1 MSESCGPSTNEPL
14 YFSFLALS
22 LSVSLS
28 LLRAKTLAKCLI
40 CKSQSEALQLRS
52 CLGAMH
58 ISAGSVWSHKCQTR
72 FFILH
77 PFSEISKR
85 TSVLKFQGRHAEIH
99 LVPLFVLKR
108 NLCFSRAFEKKKKS
122 GGKVSNAFFCV
133 CVCVLQ
139 IRYISQTQGLPAEYL
154 LSSGT
159 KTTRFFNRDP
169 DSTYPLWRLKVQLEE
184 KKNDTPQL
192 DKTRTARQRHPG
204 HLSGISET
212 PPCVVLTGHKPNAR
226 G

>member
-1 MSESCGPSTNEPL
+1 MSESCSPSTNEPL
-14 YFSFLALS
+14 YFSFLSLT

-99 LVPLFVLKR
+99 LVPNSYLNATCVSVVHL
-108 NLCFSRAFEKKKKS
+108 KKKK
-122 GGKVSNAFFCV
+122 KVGEKSPIHFFV
-133 CVCVLQ
+133 CVCVSC
-139 IRYISQTQGLPAEYL
+139 RY
-154 LSSGT
+154 GT
-159 KTTRFFNRDP
+159 SLRRRVCRR
-169 DSTYPLWRLKVQLEE
+169 S
-184 KKNDTPQL
+184 
-192 DKTRTARQRHPG
+192 
-204 HLSGISET
+204 I
-212 PPCVVLTGHKPNAR
+212 C
-226 G
+226 

>member
-1 MSESCGPSTNEPL
+1 MSDKIL
-14 YFSFLALS
+14 YFTPP
-22 LSVSLS
+22 
-28 LLRAKTLAKCLI
+28 RPTPP
-40 CKSQSEALQLRS
+40 
-52 CLGAMH
+52 
-58 ISAGSVWSHKCQTR
+58 T
-72 FFILH
+72 

-85 TSVLKFQGRHAEIH
+85 TSVLKFQGRRAEIH
-99 LVPLFVLKR
+99 LVPLFGIKR

-122 GGKVSNAFFCV
+122 GGGKVFNAFF

-169 DSTYPLWRLKVQLEE
+169 DSTYPLWRLKVQLE
-184 KKNDTPQL
+184 KKKKKENDTPQL